1 MNHDLVQLRIGT
13 IKTRL
18 LNVRVGIMIEQC
30 EVLKEHHKMNIERLS
45 TDRALDKITTKAE
58 EEMEKQEK
66 AMIKVEKCEK
76 KLARLPAE
84 SPAAQRLE
92 SIVRKICKKRA
103 KK

>member
-1 MNHDLVQLRIGT
+1 MDQDHVQLRIDT
-13 IKTRL
+13 IKCKL
-18 LNVRVGIMIEQC
+18 LSIGVDLMLEQC
-30 EVLKEHHKMNIERLS
+30 EVIKEDHTMRIEVSS
-45 TDRALDKITTKAE
+45 TNMALDKIATKAE
-58 EEMEKQEK
+58 EKMEKQEK